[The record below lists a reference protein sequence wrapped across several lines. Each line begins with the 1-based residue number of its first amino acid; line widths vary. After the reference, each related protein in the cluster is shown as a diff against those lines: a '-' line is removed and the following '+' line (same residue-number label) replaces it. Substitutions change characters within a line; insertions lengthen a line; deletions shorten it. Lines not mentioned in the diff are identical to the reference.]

1 MDRCVLEIVIEKTV
15 VVCFAKGDRGPVV
28 RESIFEYL
36 RTRTGP
42 NRFNFVFAKSRPEN
56 LLFGFA
62 VARWP
67 RPLTTTTGT
76 HCYGYLCTHHGG
88 NLVWTRPYGA
98 LVRWGCDATGAQWVA
113 GTDRE
118 QTRVQCRG
126 RKTARRVCPSVSVRP
141 SAVAEVNRELGERPR
156 AHVLG
161 NIPWVFTRPKRWR

>member
-1 MDRCVLEIVIEKTV
+1 MCVWIGGSLKSLSKKLLLFVLQKATVGRSFENRFLSIYALERGRIV
-15 VVCFAKGDRGPVV
+15 
-28 RESIFEYL
+28 SISYL
-36 RTRTGP
+36 RRVALKICSLVW
-42 NRFNFVFAKSRPEN
+42 RC
-56 LLFGFA
+56 A
-62 VARWP
+62 V
-67 RPLTTTTGT
+67 TTTGT

-98 LVRWGCDATGAQWVA
+98 LVRWGCDAIGAQWVA

-118 QTRVQCRG
+118 ETRVQCRG
-126 RKTARRVCPSVSVRP
+126 RKTARRVRP